1 MRGHNICFYSEI
13 RKIIFEL
20 SPIPLLSGALVRVS
34 FVTGGLVRLIIWVN
48 PFVVLGV
55 SGEYFHFFY
64 FQLKFLQKTA

>member
-1 MRGHNICFYSEI
+1 MFYSEI

-20 SPIPLLSGALVRVS
+20 SPIPLLSGALLRVS

-55 SGEYFHFFY
+55 SGEYFHFFV
-64 FQLKFLQKTA
+64 LSIEIPAKKTA